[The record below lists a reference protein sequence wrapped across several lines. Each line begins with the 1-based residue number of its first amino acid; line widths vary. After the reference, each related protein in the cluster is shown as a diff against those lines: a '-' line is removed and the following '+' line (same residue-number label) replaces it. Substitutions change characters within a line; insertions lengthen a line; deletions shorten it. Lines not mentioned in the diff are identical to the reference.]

1 MDHQVGNITL
11 NKYLARTGS
20 CQDISRNPAVT
31 APYPE
36 KFGFLLMLLV
46 IKEMRILLMNSSRPL
61 FIVLDQSV
69 NRFHRLL
76 MRGCRDFFQGKL
88 LIEAYQLTIDVPV

>member
-46 IKEMRILLMNSSRPL
+46 INGLLSSNCLIPAEKVLRIPFKRLREDYETKMKTLIQKLMSR
-61 FIVLDQSV
+61 
-69 NRFHRLL
+69 R
-76 MRGCRDFFQGKL
+76 
-88 LIEAYQLTIDVPV
+88 ELTKTVA